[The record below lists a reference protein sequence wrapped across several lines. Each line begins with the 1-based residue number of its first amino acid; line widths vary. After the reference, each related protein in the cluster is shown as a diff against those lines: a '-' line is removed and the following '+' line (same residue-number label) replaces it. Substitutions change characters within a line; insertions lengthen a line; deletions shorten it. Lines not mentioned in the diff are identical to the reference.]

1 MNMKIGSLG
10 TRFHITKYPT
20 LKYVRNGQLAKR
32 EYRGQRSADAFLNFV
47 KEQNKDPVK
56 EFKELK
62 DLTDVDGKKRYIIG
76 YFEDKNSLQYANFR
90 KSAMNLKD
98 DCVFHAG
105 FGEVKPFSNCLPFTL
120 IYTPFLIKMNT
131 NLIEL
136 RWIYIS
142 DSKTNASTRS
152 IYCCV

>member
-1 MNMKIGSLG
+1 MKCFVYYINLKIGSLG

-105 FGEVKPFSNCLPFTL
+105 FGEVKLFIT
-120 IYTPFLIKMNT
+120 
-131 NLIEL
+131 
-136 RWIYIS
+136 
-142 DSKTNASTRS
+142 
-152 IYCCV
+152 V

>member
-1 MNMKIGSLG
+1 MKIGSLG

-105 FGEVKPFSNCLPFTL
+105 FGEVKPFYNCFFCLHL
-120 IYTPFLIKMNT
+120 YLHFLSHLNEQY
-131 NLIEL
+131 LYCAPL
-136 RWIYIS
+136 DLFS
-142 DSKTNASTRS
+142 DGETNASPRS

>member
-1 MNMKIGSLG
+1 MVSYLVIELFHTYPRSIQASYISYFLIISLNWFDIGNLG

-32 EYRGQRSADAFLNFV
+32 EYRGQRSADAFLQFV
-47 KEQNKDPVK
+47 KEQTKDPIK

-62 DLTDVDGKKRYIIG
+62 ELTEMDGKKRYIIG
-76 YFEDKNSLQYANFR
+76 YFEDKNSLEYANFR

-105 FGEVKPFSNCLPFTL
+105 FGEVKLT
-120 IYTPFLIKMNT
+120 
-131 NLIEL
+131 
-136 RWIYIS
+136 
-142 DSKTNASTRS
+142 
-152 IYCCV
+152 

>member
-1 MNMKIGSLG
+1 MKIGSLG

-105 FGEVKPFSNCLPFTL
+105 FGEVKPSYSCLPFAL

-131 NLIEL
+131 NFITL
-136 RWIYIS
+136 RWIFYF
-142 DSKTNASTRS
+142 RR
-152 IYCCV
+152 

>member
-1 MNMKIGSLG
+1 MKIGSLG

-62 DLTDVDGKKRYIIG
+62 DLTDVDGQKRYIIG

-105 FGEVKPFSNCLPFTL
+105 FGEVKPFYSCLPFAL

-131 NLIEL
+131 NLIAL
-136 RWIYIS
+136 RWIFIS
-142 DSKTNASTRS
+142 DGKTNASTRS